1 MMVKNNNCMRKW
13 YWWRW
18 EWRWRLKSVI
28 VSHVFELRQSRWL
41 QRGKK
46 KIERSGSSDTSYLV
60 FIDRSCDKHVIQS
73 RKSGLRNIHT
83 LHILLLPPQRG
94 FSGTYN
100 IQRWAVCSHVLSLR
114 DSTYQSKENEHDKSQ
129 IPRVF
134 QWPPVLLEEVLV
146 CSLSLFFAKFAEL
159 SLAYL
164 QSWENEVTLEQAVKV
179 SKQNG
184 QWNE

>member
-134 QWPPVLLEEVLV
+134 QWPPVLSWRKFLFVLFRY
-146 CSLSLFFAKFAEL
+146 SLQNT
-159 SLAYL
+159 
-164 QSWENEVTLEQAVKV
+164 QSFLWLTYSHEKTRWL
-179 SKQNG
+179 
-184 QWNE
+184 WNKL